1 MRRGDTDPKKVFY
14 RSDSRTFRMN
24 GQWFF
29 ASREGDQGP
38 YFSEGEAELELKRHI
53 EASQVLSPLKTKAVA
68 DDPLEIPDIAE
79 APVVEVPFGQ
89 PKDQDL
95 AGDPYLDDIFEMDN
109 SSLRSYRERHI

>member
-1 MRRGDTDPKKVFY
+1 MRCGDTDPNKVYY

-38 YFSEGEAELELKRHI
+38 YFSAGEAEAELQRHI
-53 EASQVLSPLKTKAVA
+53 EASQALSPFKTKAVV

-79 APVVEVPFGQ
+79 APVVQVCFGKQ
-89 PKDQDL
+89 QDED
-95 AGDPYLDDIFEMDN
+95 ANGDPYLEDIFKMDN
-109 SSLRSYRERHI
+109 SSLRSYRERHL